1 MFKKHTI
8 SLLIL
13 FLLASAVLAKPIEAH
28 TVSPVNPNAQQ
39 TTKAVMNWL
48 AHLPNRTEN
57 RVLSGAFG
65 GYSHD
70 TFSMAETDRIRSATG
85 QSPAIYGCDYA
96 RGWLET
102 ANIEDSIDVSCNSDL
117 MSYWKNGGIPQISLP
132 YSESCFSV
140 RAF

>member
-1 MFKKHTI
+1 MVKKYTI

-28 TVSPVNPNAQQ
+28 TVFPVNPNAQQ

-70 TFSMAETDRIRSATG
+70 TFSMTEADRIEAPPGNR
-85 QSPAIYGCDYA
+85 
-96 RGWLET
+96 LLFT
-102 ANIEDSIDVSCNSDL
+102 AVIMPE
-117 MSYWKNGGIPQISLP
+117 GGLKQPKLKIQ
-132 YSESCFSV
+132 
-140 RAF
+140 